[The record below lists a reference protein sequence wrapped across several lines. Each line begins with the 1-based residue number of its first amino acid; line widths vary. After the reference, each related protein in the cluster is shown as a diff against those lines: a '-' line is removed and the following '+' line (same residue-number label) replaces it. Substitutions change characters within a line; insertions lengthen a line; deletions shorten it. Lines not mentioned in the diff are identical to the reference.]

1 MDGGYARIGSD
12 FPCHSCNLEGLVCVS
27 GVPGQADIPPKVP
40 RGISLVAVD
49 GVCGRSSKLNRR
61 DKSSRYPLGVSQNTH
76 NPMSIARDIEFTRA
90 AT

>member
-27 GVPGQADIPPKVP
+27 EAPEQAGIPPKTL
-40 RGISLVAVD
+40 RGLPLIAVD
-49 GVCGRSSKLNRR
+49 GVCGHSSKLNRR